1 MKQVIVVRSDLKL
14 GKGKL
19 AAHVSHASLA
29 GYRLVKN
36 RKREF
41 VEEWEREGEKKVVV
55 KVESE
60 RELIELYENVR
71 EKIPSVLIK
80 DAGLTQIPPG
90 TVTCLV
96 IGPWKDE
103 EVDEFT
109 GKLKLL

>member
-29 GYRLVKN
+29 GYRAV
-36 RKREF
+36 REKELKV
-41 VEEWEREGEKKVVV
+41 VEEWEKEGEKKIVV

-60 RELIELYENVR
+60 KELFELYEKVKK
-71 EKIPSVLIK
+71 EIPSVVIR
-80 DAGLTQIPPG
+80 DAGFTQIAPG

-96 IGPWKDE
+96 VGPWKDKE
-103 EVDEFT
+103 IDMFT
-109 GKLKLL
+109 KHLKLL

>member
-29 GYRLVKN
+29 GYKLVKN
-36 RKREF
+36 KKPEF
-41 VEEWEREGEKKVVV
+41 VGEWEKEGEKKIVV

-60 RELIELYENVR
+60 KELVELYERVKK
-71 EKIPSVLIK
+71 EIPSVLIK

-109 GKLKLL
+109 RNLKLL